1 MERRC
6 IAGCANE
13 QADPAHRLE
22 QAMFTKRTFLAAL
35 ASAGCALPALAQ
47 SLLERPIKM
56 VVAGGPGGPVDVLA
70 RLIAHSLRSMAALT
84 VIIENNGVAGGML
97 AARSVA
103 RSDPDGHTLLFG
115 NTSVFAVV
123 PVAAKNAGYD
133 PTKDLDAVAKVADG
147 FQILIVAP
155 DFPAKSVA
163 ELITYAKARPGELN
177 FAAVH
182 GTIPHLAAEL
192 LKLRAGI
199 DLVHV
204 PYKNEPESIAAVLS
218 GQVHLSFVNV
228 ATILPL
234 IAEGKV
240 RALGVTTATRQP
252 EMADVPTMIEGGL
265 SDYIVTSFFGV
276 AAPAGTPPHVIEQLN
291 SAINQSLRSPDLQ
304 ASLLKVGVRPAGGT
318 PKEFEEF
325 VETEMR
331 KWSAIVRAA
340 GFRMD

>member
-1 MERRC
+1 M
-6 IAGCANE
+6 
-13 QADPAHRLE
+13 L
-22 QAMFTKRTFLAAL
+22 TKRAFLAAL
-35 ASAGCALPALAQ
+35 ASAGYAVPGLAQ
-47 SLLERPIKM
+47 SLLQQPIKM
-56 VVAGGPGGPVDVLA
+56 VVPGGPGGPADVLA
-70 RLIAHSLRSMAALT
+70 RLIAHAIQATAALT
-84 VIIENNGVAGGML
+84 IVIENNAVAGGML

-103 RSDPDGHTLLFG
+103 RADPDGHTLLFG
-115 NTSVFAVV
+115 NTSVFAVI
-123 PVAAKNAGYD
+123 PAAARNAGYD
-133 PTKDLDAVAKVADG
+133 PTKDLRAVVKVADG
-147 FQILIVAP
+147 FQVLIVAP

-163 ELITYAKARPGELN
+163 ELVSYAKAHPGELN

-182 GTIPHLAAEL
+182 GSLTHLAVEL

-218 GQVHLSFVNV
+218 RQVHLCFVNV

-240 RALGVTTATRQP
+240 RALGVTSATRQP
-252 EMADVPTMIEGGL
+252 ELADVPTMIEGGL
-265 SDYIVTSFFGV
+265 SDYVVTSFFGV
-276 AAPAGTPPHVIEQLN
+276 AAPAATPPHVIVQLN
-291 SAINQSLRSPDLQ
+291 SAINQGLRSPDVQ

-331 KWSAIVRAA
+331 KWSAVVRAA
-340 GFRMD
+340 GFKMD

>member
-1 MERRC
+1 M
-6 IAGCANE
+6 I
-13 QADPAHRLE
+13 
-22 QAMFTKRTFLAAL
+22 TKRTFLAAL
-35 ASAGCALPALAQ
+35 ASADYALPALAQ
-47 SLLERPIKM
+47 SLLQRPIKM

-70 RLIAHSLRSMAALT
+70 RLIAHSLRSTAALT

-133 PTKDLDAVAKVADG
+133 PTKDLHAVAKVADG

-163 ELITYAKARPGELN
+163 ELVSYAKAHPGELN

-182 GTIPHLAAEL
+182 GAIPHLAAEL

-252 EMADVPTMIEGGL
+252 ELADVPTMIEGGL
-265 SDYIVTSFFGV
+265 SDYVVTSFFGV

-291 SAINQSLRSPDLQ
+291 SAINQSLRSPGVQ

-340 GFRMD
+340 GFKMD

>member
-1 MERRC
+1 M
-6 IAGCANE
+6 
-13 QADPAHRLE
+13 L
-22 QAMFTKRTFLAAL
+22 TKRTLLAAL
-35 ASAGCALPALAQ
+35 ASAGYGVPAIAQ
-47 SLLERPIKM
+47 SLLQRPIKM
-56 VVAGGPGGPVDVLA
+56 VVTGGPGGPADVLA
-70 RLIAHSLRSMAALT
+70 RLIAHSLVSTAALT
-84 VIIENNGVAGGML
+84 VIVENNGVAGGML

-103 RSDPDGHTLLFG
+103 HSDPDGHTLLFG
-115 NTSVFAVV
+115 NTSVFAVI

-133 PTKDLDAVAKVADG
+133 PTKDLRAVAMVADG

-155 DFPAKSVA
+155 DLPAKSLA
-163 ELITYAKARPGELN
+163 EFVSYAKARPGELN

-218 GQVHLSFVNV
+218 AQVHLSFANV

-240 RALGVTTATRQP
+240 KALGVTSATRQP
-252 EMADVPTMIEGGL
+252 ELADVPTMIEGGL
-265 SDYIVTSFFGV
+265 SDYVVTSFFGM

-291 SAINQSLRSPDLQ
+291 SAINQSLRSPDVQ
-304 ASLLKVGVRPAGGT
+304 ARLSKLGVRPAAGT
-318 PKEFEEF
+318 PKEFEEL
-325 VETEMR
+325 VATEMR
-331 KWSAIVRAA
+331 KWSAVVKAT
-340 GFRMD
+340 GFKMD

>member
-1 MERRC
+1 M
-6 IAGCANE
+6 
-13 QADPAHRLE
+13 L
-22 QAMFTKRTFLAAL
+22 TKRTFLAAL

-47 SLLERPIKM
+47 SLRRRPIKM
-56 VVAGGPGGPVDVLA
+56 VVTGGPGGPADVLA
-70 RLIAHSLRSMAALT
+70 RLTAQSLGSTAGLT
-84 VIIENNGVAGGML
+84 VIIENNGAAGGML

-103 RSDPDGHTLLFG
+103 RADPDGHTLLFG
-115 NTSVFAVV
+115 NTSVFAVI

-133 PTKDLDAVAKVADG
+133 PTKDLRAVAKVADG
-147 FQILIVAP
+147 FQILIVAS

-163 ELITYAKARPGELN
+163 ELVSYAKAHPGALN

-182 GTIPHLAAEL
+182 GALPHLTAEM

-199 DLVHV
+199 DLIHI
-204 PYKNEPESIAAVLS
+204 PYKSEPESIAAVLS
-218 GQVHLSFVNV
+218 GQVHLCFANV

-252 EMADVPTMIEGGL
+252 ELADVPTMLEGGL
-265 SDYIVTSFFGV
+265 SDYVVTSFFGV
-276 AAPAGTPPHVIEQLN
+276 AAPADTPPHVIEQLN
-291 SAINQSLRSPDLQ
+291 SAINQSLRSPDVQ

-318 PKEFEEF
+318 PREFEEF

-331 KWSAIVRAA
+331 KWSAVIRAA
-340 GFRMD
+340 GFKMD